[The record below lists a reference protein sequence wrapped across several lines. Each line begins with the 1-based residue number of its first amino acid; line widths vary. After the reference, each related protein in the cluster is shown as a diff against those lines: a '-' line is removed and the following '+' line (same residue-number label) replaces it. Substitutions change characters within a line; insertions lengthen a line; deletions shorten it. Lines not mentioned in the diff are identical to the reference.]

1 MMKSFIQCCVGV
13 GLALLGFLGI
23 GLGIGI
29 SGAATVE
36 SIARQPEAAETII
49 RAHFLFVVI
58 PELILALLLVGVA
71 WHLMKNNS
79 HQV

>member
-1 MMKSFIQCCVGV
+1 MKSFIQCCVGV

-23 GLGIGI
+23 GLGIGN

-58 PELILALLLVGVA
+58 PELFLALLLVGVA
-71 WHLMKNNS
+71 WQLIKCGCHKD
-79 HQV
+79 

>member
-1 MMKSFIQCCVGV
+1 MKSFIQCCVGV

-23 GLGIGI
+23 GYGVGI

-36 SIARQPEAAETII
+36 SIARQPEAAEMIT

-58 PELILALLLVGVA
+58 PELILALLLIGVA
-71 WHLMKNNS
+71 WKLIKCGCHKD
-79 HQV
+79 